1 MALIVEDG
9 TGLSNA
15 QSYVDLAFVQSY
27 YTLRGN
33 TTYTPTEPHII
44 VAMDYIES
52 VYSGSWVGEALT
64 TTQSLAFPR
73 VVDGVDIGVP
83 INVKNAVA
91 DLCLRASSGDLLIDV
106 GEKVTERT
114 VGPLTTKF
122 AEYSNTQTQYSSVYH
137 LLKPYLNGSSLSRK
151 VIRS

>member
-1 MALIVEDG
+1 MLIVEDG

-15 QSYVDLAFVQSY
+15 QSYVDLTFVQGY

-33 TTYTPTEPHII
+33 TTYVPSESDII
-44 VAMDYIES
+44 KAMDYIES
-52 VYSGSWVGEALT
+52 VYNGSWIGEKLKD
-64 TTQSLAFPR
+64 TQSLAFPR
-73 VVDGVDIGVP
+73 VVDGTTIYP

-91 DLCLRASSGDLLIDV
+91 DLCLRASSGELLTDI

-137 LLKPYLNGSSLSRK
+137 LLKPYLNGSSSSRK
-151 VIRS
+151 VVRA